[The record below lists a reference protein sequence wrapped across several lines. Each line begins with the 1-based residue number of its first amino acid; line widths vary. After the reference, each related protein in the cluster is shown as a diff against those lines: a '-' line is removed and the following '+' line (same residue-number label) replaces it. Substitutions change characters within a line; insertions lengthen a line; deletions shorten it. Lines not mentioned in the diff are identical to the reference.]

1 MKLLLITPYYPY
13 PAEKTGGVHTINMIL
28 NNLSNY
34 EIDIFYYGE
43 DENKNY
49 KFNNQIKNVYYEDL
63 RNKKKYSRLKSLLIG
78 KTYSSYMYNKDSDV
92 LNSILS
98 SNIYDVIIYDQYSSM
113 DFNIKTN
120 TSKCNYL
127 FMHDSYPMLFER
139 KRKTAGIIGKIY
151 YTLQYKYAIKEEKNN
166 YSKYNKIIFVS
177 SKDIEIETKIHKK
190 EKCKYYLCNLGIDN
204 NAVLHSTN
212 IKLEKNSIV
221 FTGVMDYEPN
231 EDAMIYFIKN
241 IFDKVIEH
249 FPDVVLYIV
258 GKNPTNTLLKLTH
271 GNKHIVVTGKV
282 DNIFSY
288 IKSAAVYISPLRIG
302 SGKKNK
308 IIEALACETP
318 IVASSISMDGF
329 EDIEEK
335 NIIVRADSTE
345 EWIESICY
353 LLSKESYRN
362 ELKQKMHCVLDD
374 SYSWKNIAEKLVK
387 EN

>member
-139 KRKTAGIIGKIY
+139 KGKMANIVGRIY
-151 YTLQYKYAIKEEKNN
+151 YKLQYIYSIKEEIREIPVNMKRESLPLQGTLRTGAHVRNTPN
-166 YSKYNKIIFVS
+166 ARRRTGEHDEKATAREGRGAAFEADPAMLGLYRPDLNRNEAQGKHGRG
-177 SKDIEIETKIHKK
+177 KDSRNSWSGSETGH
-190 EKCKYYLCNLGIDN
+190 LFLWPP
-204 NAVLHSTN
+204 L
-212 IKLEKNSIV
+212 
-221 FTGVMDYEPN
+221 
-231 EDAMIYFIKN
+231 
-241 IFDKVIEH
+241 
-249 FPDVVLYIV
+249 PDVEGRRNPPVL
-258 GKNPTNTLLKLTH
+258 
-271 GNKHIVVTGKV
+271 
-282 DNIFSY
+282 
-288 IKSAAVYISPLRIG
+288 
-302 SGKKNK
+302 
-308 IIEALACETP
+308 P
-318 IVASSISMDGF
+318 I
-329 EDIEEK
+329 
-335 NIIVRADSTE
+335 
-345 EWIESICY
+345 
-353 LLSKESYRN
+353 
-362 ELKQKMHCVLDD
+362 
-374 SYSWKNIAEKLVK
+374 
-387 EN
+387 

>member
-139 KRKTAGIIGKIY
+139 KGKMANIVGRIY
-151 YTLQYKYAIKEEKNN
+151 YKLQYIYSIKEEENN
-166 YSKYNKIIFVS
+166 YTKFDKIFFVS
-177 SKDIEIETKIHKK
+177 SKDISNEKNMHSKISDRF
-190 EKCKYYLCNLGIDN
+190 YLCNIGIDIN
-204 NAVLHSTN
+204 EVLKAPEL
-212 IKLEKNSIV
+212 KLKGKSLV

-231 EDAMIYFIKN
+231 EDAMVYFIQEV
-241 IFDKVIEH
+241 FDKVAKKCPE
-249 FPDVVLYIV
+249 VTLYIV
-258 GKNPTNTLLKLTH
+258 GKNPTDKLKKLVK
-271 GNKHIVVTGKV
+271 NRKNIIVTGKV
-282 DNIFSY
+282 DSVFSY
-288 IKSAAVYISPLRIG
+288 IKSSTIYISPLRIG

-308 IIEALACETP
+308 IIEAISCGTP
-318 IVASSISMDGF
+318 LIASTVSMEGF
-329 EDIEEK
+329 EDIEDK
-335 NIIVRADSTE
+335 NLILRADSSN
-345 EWIESICY
+345 EWVENICK
-353 LLSKESYRN
+353 LLSDEEKRIDIKKRMLN
-362 ELKQKMHCVLDD
+362 LLDE
-374 SYSWKNIAEKLVK
+374 SYSWKNIAKKLV
-387 EN
+387 E

>member
-34 EIDIFYYGE
+34 AIDIFYYGE

-98 SNIYDVIIYDQYSSM
+98 TNIYEVIIYDQYSSM

-139 KRKTAGIIGKIY
+139 KGKMANIVGRIY
-151 YTLQYKYAIKEEKNN
+151 YKLQYIYSIKEEENN
-166 YSKYNKIIFVS
+166 YTKFDKIFFVS
-177 SKDIEIETKIHKK
+177 SKDISNEKNMHSKISDRF
-190 EKCKYYLCNLGIDN
+190 YLCNIGIDIN
-204 NAVLHSTN
+204 EVLKAPEL
-212 IKLEKNSIV
+212 KLKGKSLV

-231 EDAMIYFIKN
+231 EDAMVYFIQEV
-241 IFDKVIEH
+241 FDKVAKKCPE
-249 FPDVVLYIV
+249 VTLYIV
-258 GKNPTNTLLKLTH
+258 GKNPTDKLKKLVK
-271 GNKHIVVTGKV
+271 NRKNIIVTGKV
-282 DNIFSY
+282 DSVFSY
-288 IKSAAVYISPLRIG
+288 IKSSTIYISPLRIG

-308 IIEALACETP
+308 IIEAISCGTP
-318 IVASSISMDGF
+318 LIASTVSMEG
-329 EDIEEK
+329 
-335 NIIVRADSTE
+335 
-345 EWIESICY
+345 
-353 LLSKESYRN
+353 
-362 ELKQKMHCVLDD
+362 DD
-374 SYSWKNIAEKLVK
+374 TLFSAGKIFMTTNMCAATA
-387 EN
+387 